1 MRPARTLNPFAG
13 ASLISNVVFLL
24 KQIHAFEFFRMIPVF
39 SFSAVMLLSSCGG
52 SLSDEQR
59 KKFREKMDSEQIV
72 RVTDIE
78 IMAAALD
85 QGRVIHKILEDVQ
98 FQPAKID
105 SIENARKVNIRL
117 LIPGKSNALAL
128 EQELIDAYI
137 NALTTGDMQE
147 NIQKVWI
154 DDSKQDYDSI
164 LYTKP
169 KLVKRD
175 DGVEELEG
183 IWNIYLSRKDVVLNF
198 GKKK

>member
-1 MRPARTLNPFAG
+1 
-13 ASLISNVVFLL
+13 
-24 KQIHAFEFFRMIPVF
+24 
-39 SFSAVMLLSSCGG
+39 
-52 SLSDEQR
+52 
-59 KKFREKMDSEQIV
+59 
-72 RVTDIE
+72 
-78 IMAAALD
+78 MAAALD
-85 QGRVIHKILEDVQ
+85 QGRVNHKILEDVQ

-154 DDSKQDYDSI
+154 DDSKQYYDSI

-183 IWNIYLSRKDVVLNF
+183 IWNIYLARKDVVLNF